1 MNTISL
7 NDIWYLHGVWAS
19 EGAALMCLYFAPK
32 PKTLQPLP
40 STAKLPTIELTAASE
55 CGEHN
60 ENEIF
65 TGYLSD
71 EESSESD
78 ECDDNDEELTLTNA
92 TSGSSGCTAQIDC
105 HGTGLNMGDLDAE
118 QASFRV
124 RVPPQPKRRKLD
136 VPAQVARQRA
146 QEDRKKDLELALKD
160 IEKLICS
167 KREIFEAG

>member
-7 NDIWYLHGVWAS
+7 NDIWYLHGVSS
-19 EGAALMCLYFAPK
+19 EGAALMCSYFAPK

-40 STAKLPTIELTAASE
+40 STAKLPTVEPTAASE
-55 CGEHN
+55 HGEHN

-78 ECDDNDEELTLTNA
+78 EYDDDYKELMQTNA
-92 TSGSSGCTAQIDC
+92 TSGSSGCTASQIDH
-105 HGTGLNMGDLDAE
+105 HGAGLNMGDLDAE

-124 RVPPQPKRRKLD
+124 
-136 VPAQVARQRA
+136 
-146 QEDRKKDLELALKD
+146 
-160 IEKLICS
+160 
-167 KREIFEAG
+167 